1 MRNLLETRLCWGSK
15 WYLKPCKT
23 QKNQFKKPVGE
34 TSENYLTK
42 PSVCNRIIF
51 VSAADTVHCSYADV
65 AELADAL
72 DLGSSG
78 RPWGF
83 KSLHPHLEENGLNVD
98 FTAFDLF
105 FVAWKIDDFLVPFG
119 SIVLHGR

>member
-1 MRNLLETRLCWGSK
+1 M
-15 WYLKPCKT
+15 
-23 QKNQFKKPVGE
+23 
-34 TSENYLTK
+34 
-42 PSVCNRIIF
+42 
-51 VSAADTVHCSYADV
+51 

-83 KSLHPHLEENGLNVD
+83 KSLHPHSEGNGLNVD

-105 FVAWKIDDFLVPFG
+105 FVAWKFDDFLVTFG
-119 SIVLHGR
+119 HFF